1 MSSTSPSSS
10 PSTFNTNTNTNLSI
24 YIPRVFH
31 NITEERIMNCFKTL
45 NIGVVSR
52 VDLVDRESDQNDD
65 KTRMAFIHFK
75 SWSDSLSSKN
85 LREKILNPQEV
96 AKIVYDD
103 PYYWILLPNKNPK
116 SEDQIKN
123 EVMFSHQAK
132 QITSLI
138 ERVKELEDAMKNR
151 DESIFDQNEELREF
165 LLSPGVIESS
175 GTSSMLENA
184 IYEEG
189 DGNDDQTIPEWN
201 GVTNEDIV
209 ESPLTMSEIVQDSE
223 QFETETT
230 QERSAWWPS
239 FWTSQ
244 LSNNTHN

>member
-1 MSSTSPSSS
+1 MS
-10 PSTFNTNTNTNLSI
+10 L
-24 YIPRVFH
+24 YIPSVTASTTEEQIARVF
-31 NITEERIMNCFKTL
+31 KSL

-75 SWSDSLSSKN
+75 SWSDNLSAKN
-85 LREKILNPQEV
+85 LREKILNPHEV

-132 QITSLI
+132 QISSLI
-138 ERVKELEDAMKNR
+138 ERVKELEDTIKNM
-151 DESIFDQNEELREF
+151 DVHALDQNEELREF

-175 GTSSMLENA
+175 GTSSIIENA
-184 IYEEG
+184 IYEEV

-209 ESPLTMSEIVQDSE
+209 ESPLTISEIVQDSE
-223 QFETETT
+223 QFETETSP
-230 QERSAWWPS
+230 ERSTWWPS
-239 FWTSQ
+239 FLTP
-244 LSNNTHN
+244 LTSNNTHN